1 MTDNKLVNKPSVTS
15 KSNNTKVTIID
26 ASEKQMYFIILVLYI
41 FLIIVMSILERE
53 VQSIEQLA
61 MRRMSI

>member
-53 VQSIEQLA
+53 V
-61 MRRMSI
+61 